1 MEYKVRS
8 KRDGSVITVDLPAG
22 ATGAK
27 NRAGD
32 ILSTAA
38 SAAVPG
44 SGLLPFAGR
53 LLAAEGGQELGDVM
67 ATGKVTPGYGAGTQL
82 VGEGVAKAAK
92 PLMSVATYHA
102 FAKRTAA
109 ALGDKLKEFVPAF
122 ARFPSTEAG
131 LARIAHVDGQ
141 RAISGEFDAA
151 LRAIKPQVTT
161 RPVWLPRDDLRELGL
176 KTNTWRDVPTGR
188 LRNQME
194 QYGEVS
200 AAEAIDAMKGVW
212 KRNPALYRRT
222 VGTVT
227 QDL

>member
-1 MEYKVRS
+1 MEYTVRS
-8 KRDGSVITVDLPAG
+8 KRDPSKTITVDLPEGATDAQILAKAREQRPTAMAETVPKDTPG
-22 ATGAK
+22 LVKPSVSSYLATGAK

-92 PLMSVATYHA
+92 PLISVARYNA

-151 LRAIKPQVTT
+151 LRAIRPQVTA

-176 KTNTWRDVPTGR
+176 KTNTWRD
-188 LRNQME
+188 
-194 QYGEVS
+194 
-200 AAEAIDAMKGVW
+200 
-212 KRNPALYRRT
+212 
-222 VGTVT
+222 
-227 QDL
+227 

>member
-1 MEYKVRS
+1 MASSKVRAP
-8 KRDGSVITVDLPAG
+8 DGRIITVEHEAG
-22 ATGAK
+22 ATPEQIKTLARQQRPTAMAETVPKDTPGLVKPSVSSYLATGAK

-32 ILSTAA
+32 ILATGAA
-38 SAAVPG
+38 AAVPG

-67 ATGKVTPGYGAGTQL
+67 ATGKVTPGYGMGTQL

-141 RAISGEFDAA
+141 RAISGEFDTA
-151 LRAIKPQVTT
+151 LRAIKPQVTA
-161 RPVWLPRDDLRELGL
+161 RPIWLPRDDLRELGL
-176 KTNTWRDVPTGR
+176 KTNTWRD
-188 LRNQME
+188 
-194 QYGEVS
+194 
-200 AAEAIDAMKGVW
+200 
-212 KRNPALYRRT
+212 
-222 VGTVT
+222 
-227 QDL
+227 